1 MLSLNATMG
10 SLGWWTLLEFALRL
24 ASYGVVISLFPD
36 KPHYVFFI
44 AFVTDF
50 VLYELRMRAL
60 FGFFP
65 IVRLLRPALGSSP

>member
-1 MLSLNATMG
+1 M
-10 SLGWWTLLEFALRL
+10 
-24 ASYGVVISLFPD
+24 ISLFPD

-65 IVRLLRPALGSSP
+65 IVRLLRPAMGRSP